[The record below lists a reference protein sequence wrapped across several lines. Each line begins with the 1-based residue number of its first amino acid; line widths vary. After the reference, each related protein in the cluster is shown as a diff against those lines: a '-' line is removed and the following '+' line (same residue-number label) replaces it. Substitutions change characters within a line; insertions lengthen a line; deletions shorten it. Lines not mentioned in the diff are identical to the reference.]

1 MANKVVKSDDAWK
14 AQLTPE
20 AYQVTRKA
28 GTERAFT
35 SPLNN
40 NKTEG
45 IYRCVCCNSELFNSS
60 TKFDSGT
67 GWPSFYAPSVTENI
81 LNKKDFSHFMI
92 RTETT
97 CAVCDAHL
105 GHVFNDGP
113 RPTGKRYCM
122 NGAALSFE
130 AADIDGDGKISGH
143 RPATAE
149 KAAEPTVS

>member
-1 MANKVVKSDDAWK
+1 MPDKMIKTDAEWK
-14 AQLTPE
+14 EQLSPE

-45 IYRCVCCNSELFNSS
+45 VYNCVCCGVELFTSE

-67 GWPSFYAPSVTENI
+67 GWPSFYAPSKPENI
-81 LNKKDFSHFMI
+81 ENKKDFSHFMI
-92 RTETT
+92 RTETI
-97 CAVCDAHL
+97 CSVCDAHL

-122 NGAALSFE
+122 NGVALSFE
-130 AADIDGDGKISGH
+130 TTDVNGDGQVEGQSSGKS
-143 RPATAE
+143 PAE
-149 KAAEPTVS
+149 AAS

>member
-1 MANKVVKSDDAWK
+1 MVDKVVKTDAEWK
-14 AQLTPE
+14 AQLSPE
-20 AYQVTRKA
+20 AYQVARKA

-45 IYRCVCCNSELFNSS
+45 IYRCACCGSELFTSA

-67 GWPSFYAPSVTENI
+67 GWPSFYAPSEPQNI
-81 LNKKDFSHFMI
+81 ANKKDFSHFMI

-113 RPTGKRYCM
+113 KPTGKRYCM
-122 NGAALSFE
+122 NGVALSFE
-130 AADIDGDGKISGH
+130 PADVDGDGQIKGAS
-143 RPATAE
+143 PAEA
-149 KAAEPTVS
+149 VS

>member
-1 MANKVVKSDDAWK
+1 MVDKVVKTDEQWQ
-14 AQLTPE
+14 AQLSPE

-28 GTERAFT
+28 STERPFS

-40 NKTEG
+40 NKAEG
-45 IYRCVCCNSELFNSS
+45 IYRCVCCGSELFTSE

-67 GWPSFYAPSVTENI
+67 GWPSFYAPSAPDNI

-113 RPTGKRYCM
+113 KPTGKRYCM
-122 NGAALSFE
+122 NGLALSFE
-130 AADIDGDGKISGH
+130 AADVNGDGTIKGDN
-143 RPATAE
+143 
-149 KAAEPTVS
+149 KASSAAG

>member
-1 MANKVVKSDDAWK
+1 MPKINKTEAEWRD
-14 AQLTPE
+14 QLTDE
-20 AYQVTRKA
+20 QFYVLRQE

-45 IYRCVCCNSELFNSS
+45 VYKCVCCDEELFTSK

-67 GWPSFYAPSVTENI
+67 GWPSFYAPSKPENI
-81 LNKKDFSHFMI
+81 ENKKDFSHFMI
-92 RTETT
+92 RTETI

-113 RPTGKRYCM
+113 KPTGKRYCM
-122 NGAALSFE
+122 NGVALSFE
-130 AADIDGDGKISGH
+130 PADVDGDGQIKGAD
-143 RPATAE
+143 PATA
-149 KAAEPTVS
+149 AS

>member
-1 MANKVVKSDDAWK
+1 MPNKVVKSEEEWK

-45 IYRCVCCNSELFNSS
+45 VYRCVCCNSELFNSA

-67 GWPSFYAPSVTENI
+67 GWPSFYAPSEPENV
-81 LNKKDFSHFMI
+81 LNKKDFSYFMI

-130 AADIDGDGKISGH
+130 AADIDGDGKISGSGSSQ
-143 RPATAE
+143 AI
-149 KAAEPTVS
+149 AEPTAS

>member
-1 MANKVVKSDDAWK
+1 MVDKVVKTDAEWQ

-40 NKTEG
+40 NKAEG
-45 IYRCVCCNSELFNSS
+45 VYRCVCCGAELFTSE

-67 GWPSFYAPSVTENI
+67 GWPSFYAPSQPENI
-81 LNKKDFSHFMI
+81 ANKKDFSHFMI

-97 CAVCDAHL
+97 CSVCDAHL
-105 GHVFNDGP
+105 GHVFGDGP
-113 RPTGKRYCM
+113 KPTGKRYCM

-130 AADIDGDGKISGH
+130 PMDVNEDGQVSGSS
-143 RPATAE
+143 AQA
-149 KAAEPTVS
+149 VG

>member
-1 MANKVVKSDDAWK
+1 MPTKVVKTEEEWK
-14 AQLTPE
+14 AELAPDVF
-20 AYQVTRKA
+20 QVTRKA

-45 IYRCVCCNSELFNSS
+45 MYKCACCGSELFTSQ

-67 GWPSFYAPSVTENI
+67 GWPSFYAPSKEENI

-97 CAVCDAHL
+97 CAVCGAHL

-113 RPTGKRYCM
+113 KPTGKRYCM
-122 NGAALSFE
+122 NGLALKFE
-130 AADIDGDGKISGH
+130 PVDVDGDGEIKN
-143 RPATAE
+143 A
-149 KAAEPTVS
+149 

>member
-1 MANKVVKSDDAWK
+1 MVDKITKTDEEWK
-14 AQLTPE
+14 AQLSPE

-28 GTERAFT
+28 GTERAFA

-45 IYRCVCCNSELFNSS
+45 IYRCVCCNSELFDSS

-67 GWPSFYAPSVTENI
+67 GWPSFYAPSEPENVE
-81 LNKKDFSHFMI
+81 NKKDFSHFMI
-92 RTETT
+92 RTETV

-113 RPTGKRYCM
+113 KPSGKRYCM
-122 NGAALSFE
+122 NGAALAFE
-130 AADIDGDGKISGH
+130 AADIDGDGKISNSGSNID
-143 RPATAE
+143 RATAE
-149 KAAEPTVS
+149 QAAS

>member
-1 MANKVVKSDDAWK
+1 MVDKVTKTDAEWK
-14 AQLTPE
+14 EQLTPE

-35 SPLNN
+35 SDLNN

-45 IYRCVCCNSELFNSS
+45 IYKCVGCGSELFNSE

-67 GWPSFYAPSVTENI
+67 GWPSFYAPSQPENI

-122 NGAALSFE
+122 NGAALTFE
-130 AADIDGDGKISGH
+130 PADIDGDGQISNST
-143 RPATAE
+143 PAQAT
-149 KAAEPTVS
+149 S